1 MAKISNTLSYPG
13 QSPIEG
19 ADYLIGTAAN
29 STPIGLQT
37 KTFTIQGI
45 ANFIIDAAFDGVS
58 YRLPI
63 FTAATAGL
71 ESVKLVNSLF
81 YQDTASL
88 GGKASEVLGTTVYL
102 DDGSGVGN
110 LEVAQK
116 VTVGSN
122 LFVNGN
128 TSLSGTLTVT
138 GNSIFNDSV
147 TMNQEIRLI
156 GDVYDSTNTQGNVEQ
171 VLVSDGN
178 GKVTWQN
185 FQGSG
190 LEYQSAWDASTN
202 TPLLS
207 GLLLIPANTGKYW
220 IVSVAGTT
228 PLTDAAGGTI
238 TDWEPG
244 DWAIISEDI
253 AGNVFWDKIDNSSV
267 LTGQGTTGNI
277 AIWTA
282 PRELGDA
289 PIKLGAGTNSLI
301 FNDAFSSD
309 GDYANSFGESSSAFG
324 IYSFSA
330 GYATDAQG
338 GASQAFGNQTT
349 ANSDYSFAAGFES
362 IANGT
367 ASFAMGTSVTADGK
381 FSTAFGNTSISTGES
396 SFAVGKLAKSTGDH
410 SVAFGDSSES
420 IGLHSFA
427 GGKDSIASQQASF
440 AFGENS
446 FAQGQAS
453 ISIGTGVTAKGT
465 SSIALGKDST
475 AEQDGSIAIGKS
487 NVSGSAGNG
496 GGVAIGA
503 ANNALGSGSVAIGE
517 GNSIAS
523 TANNAVAIGASSN
536 ADGQFSFAVGK
547 SNTVESTSGTGI
559 GRDNVVK
566 APASDGIALGYENNV
581 EKEGAVAIGTDND
594 AVGKWSI
601 AFGYKNNSTADYG
614 VGIGQENQATGING
628 TAIGKSNTASSAAA
642 VALGLETTASGSA
655 SVALNNSTVASGG
668 DSFASGFESTAT
680 GSAGTAMGYRT
691 SALGDYA
698 FAAGYLSNTNGDSA
712 IAMGANAKAD
722 ANKTVAI
729 GSDIIVDLNSGVGIG
744 NNILV
749 KGEAGVVIGSG
760 LEGTS
765 FRETVLG
772 SFNLAPI
779 SPSVSTWV
787 GTDDLFT
794 IGNGQDINTKSNAL
808 VLNKNGELQLPS
820 YGGGTITGTATYNL
834 GVDVNGNVIE
844 VSTGGGGG
852 GTVTGSGTQDY
863 ITKWNS
869 NTAVGNSIMFEGG
882 QGIGLGTVT
891 PSYSFDT
898 HYGSGRYASFGIAF
912 AEAEVANNVINIG
925 DVDGNAAALGLYDE
939 SSTRTVLVKGGGVR
953 IGAGGAPSEKLEVE
967 GNIALS
973 SSASQDDVYSTNDA
987 LFLSAGG
994 NQAGSTSIL
1003 IQDANG
1009 VISTD
1014 TNSVVGVGVSNPQ
1027 AKLDVNGGIKMG
1039 DTSVT
1044 PSAANVGTL
1053 RYRVSGNN
1061 SYIDIIMQDGPTSF
1075 SYVNIVQKNW

>member
-45 ANFIIDAAFDGVS
+45 ADFIIDAAFDGTS

-63 FTAATAGL
+63 FTAASAGQ
-71 ESVKLVNSLF
+71 ESVLLVDSLL

-88 GGKASEVLGTTVYL
+88 GGKLGEVLGTTVYL
-102 DDGSGVGN
+102 DNGSGVGS
-110 LEVAQK
+110 LEVAQNVLVK
-116 VTVGSN
+116 AN
-122 LFVNGN
+122 
-128 TSLSGTLTVT
+128 LTVNNNANILNDFYVA
-138 GNSIFNDSV
+138 GDSVFDDSV
-147 TMNQEIRLI
+147 TMNQEIKLI
-156 GDVYDSTNTQGNVEQ
+156 GNVYDSTNTQGNQEQ
-171 VLVSDGN
+171 VLVSDGS

-202 TPLLS
+202 VPDLQAYPLT
-207 GLLLIPANTGKYW
+207 ADNTGKYW
-220 IVSVAGTT
+220 VVSVPGTT
-228 PLTDAAGGTI
+228 PLTDSAGGTI

-253 AGNVFWDKIDNSSV
+253 AGNVFWDKIDNSSI
-267 LTGQGTTGNI
+267 LSGQGTTGNI

-289 PIKLGAGTNSLI
+289 PIKIGAGTNSLI
-301 FNDAFSSD
+301 FNNALSSD
-309 GDYANSFGESSSAFG
+309 GEEANSLGKNSTATG
-324 IYSFSA
+324 NQSFSV
-330 GYATDAQG
+330 GYATE
-338 GASQAFGNQTT
+338 

-362 IANGT
+362 RSNGT
-367 ASFAMGTSVTADGK
+367 ASVAMGNSTTADGK
-381 FSTAFGNTSISTGES
+381 FSTALGDTSISTGES
-396 SFAVGKLAKSTGDH
+396 SFAVGKQAKSTADF
-410 SVAFGDSSES
+410 SLAFGDSSES
-420 IGLHSFA
+420 IGQHSFA

-446 FAQGQAS
+446 FAQGQGS
-453 ISIGTGVTAKGT
+453 ISIGTDVTAKGN
-465 SSIALGKDST
+465 SSIALGKNST
-475 AEQDGSIAIGKS
+475 AETDSSIVIGLTNVAGS
-487 NVSGSAGNG
+487 VGNG
-496 GGVAIGA
+496 GAVAIGDG
-503 ANNALGSGSVAIGE
+503 NNALGAKSVAIGE
-517 GNSIAS
+517 NNSVAATAS
-523 TANNAVAIGASSN
+523 TAVALGGGNTAN
-536 ADGQFSFAVGK
+536 GDFSFSVGK
-547 SNTVESTSGTGI
+547 SNQVEGGSGVAI
-559 GRDNVVK
+559 GRDNIVK
-566 APASDGIALGYENNV
+566 QTAINGVALGYLNNV
-581 EKEGAVAIGTDND
+581 ESQSAAAIGEDND
-594 AVGKWSI
+594 AVGAYSMT
-601 AFGYKNNSTADYG
+601 FGYKNNAAGNYG
-614 VGIGQENQATGING
+614 VAIGQENTASGLNG
-628 TAIGKSNTASSAAA
+628 TAIGKSNTASSGSA
-642 VALGLETTASGSA
+642 VALGLGTTASGSA
-655 SVALNNSTVASGG
+655 SIALNNSTVASGG

-698 FAAGYLSNTNGDSA
+698 FASGYLSNTNGEGA
-712 IAMGANAKAD
+712 IAMGRNSLAD
-722 ANKTVAI
+722 N
-729 GSDIIVDLNSGVGIG
+729 VDAVTIG
-744 NNILV
+744 NNIISAERGSIGLGNNLLV
-749 KGEAGVVIGSG
+749 KGQESAQIGSG
-760 LEGTS
+760 LEGNS
-765 FRETVLG
+765 FREIILG
-772 SFNLAPI
+772 SFNTTVA
-779 SPSVSTWV
+779 STPDAWV
-787 GTDDLFT
+787 GTETLLT
-794 IGNGQDINTKSNAL
+794 IGNGQDVNNRSDAL
-808 VLNKNGELQLPS
+808 VLNKDGELKLPS

-852 GTVTGSGTQDY
+852 GTVTGNGTQDY

-869 NTAVGNSIMFEGG
+869 NTAVGDSIMFEGG

-912 AEAEVANNVINIG
+912 AEAQVANSIINIG

-939 SSTRTVLVKGGGVR
+939 SSTRAVLVKGGSVR
-953 IGAGGAPSEKLEVE
+953 IGSGGAATEKLEVE

-994 NQAGSTSIL
+994 NSVSSTSIL

-1014 TNSVVGVGVSNPQ
+1014 ANSVMGVGVSNPQ

-1039 DTSVT
+1039 DTNVT
-1044 PSAANVGTL
+1044 PSAANVGTM

-1061 SYIDIIMQDGPTSF
+1061 SYVDMIMQDGATS
-1075 SYVNIVQKNW
+1075 YTWVNIVQKNW